1 MLDFRGSRSLEKFW
15 HEVSAVSSSLVL
27 IKDTSSLHKSSSF
40 MLRNNNSKS
49 KKISEYSINPDLTKK
64 LRHYTKPFF
73 VISKFLRAKIKDY
86 PIRVMTITKNTI

>member
-1 MLDFRGSRSLEKFW
+1 
-15 HEVSAVSSSLVL
+15 
-27 IKDTSSLHKSSSF
+27 
-40 MLRNNNSKS
+40 MLRNNNSKG

-73 VISKFLRAKIKDY
+73 VISQFLRAKIKDY